1 MVLDTYRA
9 IILTV
14 DIYVVAIYCLPY
26 SGGHKVFDSHR
37 RDLPGMRHL
46 YGTCTLIEI
55 DSWINLV
62 QYFHIHKGTNQWT
75 INKKVNFSM

>member
-1 MVLDTYRA
+1 MGSNYIITSFSDVFNSMVLDTYRA

-14 DIYVVAIYCLPY
+14 DIYVVAIYCLPC

-55 DSWINLV
+55 DS
-62 QYFHIHKGTNQWT
+62 
-75 INKKVNFSM
+75 

>member
-1 MVLDTYRA
+1 MGSNYIITSFSDVLNSMVLDTYRA

-37 RDLPGMRHL
+37 RHLPGMRHL

-55 DSWINLV
+55 DS
-62 QYFHIHKGTNQWT
+62 
-75 INKKVNFSM
+75 

>member
-1 MVLDTYRA
+1 MGSNYIITSFSDVFNSMVLDTYRA

-55 DSWINLV
+55 DS
-62 QYFHIHKGTNQWT
+62 
-75 INKKVNFSM
+75 

>member
-37 RDLPGMRHL
+37 RHLPGMRHL

-55 DSWINLV
+55 DS
-62 QYFHIHKGTNQWT
+62 
-75 INKKVNFSM
+75 

>member
-1 MVLDTYRA
+1 MGSNYIITSFSDVFNSMVLDTYRA

-37 RDLPGMRHL
+37 RDLPGTCMRHL

-55 DSWINLV
+55 DS
-62 QYFHIHKGTNQWT
+62 
-75 INKKVNFSM
+75 

>member
-1 MVLDTYRA
+1 MGSNYIITSFSDVLNSMVLDTYRA

-55 DSWINLV
+55 DS
-62 QYFHIHKGTNQWT
+62 
-75 INKKVNFSM
+75 

>member
-46 YGTCTLIEI
+46 YGTYNIFT
-55 DSWINLV
+55 STKVQINGLS
-62 QYFHIHKGTNQWT
+62 T
-75 INKKVNFSM
+75 KK

>member
-1 MVLDTYRA
+1 MGSNYIITSFSDVFNSMMLDTYRA

-55 DSWINLV
+55 DS
-62 QYFHIHKGTNQWT
+62 
-75 INKKVNFSM
+75 

>member
-1 MVLDTYRA
+1 MALDTYRA
-9 IILTV
+9 IILKV

-26 SGGHKVFDSHR
+26 SGGYKVFDSHR

-55 DSWINLV
+55 DS
-62 QYFHIHKGTNQWT
+62 
-75 INKKVNFSM
+75 